1 LKKKIFNKNG
11 EVKEI
16 EKGQCGSVAP
26 FLIFPEQREV
36 DAVVFPVVEEVGVG
50 AVVYEGGVF
59 DDGDACFVEEVVVEN
74 GLGHFRNVFQL
85 IGRVGEDDVE
95 FAALEFPAG
104 KESVIFEDF
113 DVPESDFPGSPFDET
128 VMVVIE
134 FYGCHLFGSARSKFV
149 ADASRTGK

>member
-1 LKKKIFNKNG
+1 LYKNITLAK
-11 EVKEI
+11 VFFADT
-16 EKGQCGSVAP
+16 SV
-26 FLIFPEQREV
+26 FPEKRKV
-36 DAVVFPVVEEVGVG
+36 YAAVFPVVEEMGVVT
-50 AVVYEGGVF
+50 VVYGGRVF

-85 IGRVGEDDVE
+85 IGRIGEDDVE